1 MLLTVL
7 AVVLGTAFI
16 SGSFI
21 LTKSM
26 ESTYNQAVNGA
37 NAGTDVIVQADYKD
51 GRIIAEQWENIK
63 ALPGVAHTRM
73 ADKQYVV
80 LGTEDAKALPTRS
93 TLLGPWTPSNQYKDG
108 KNPVTIL
115 EGKEPGNGEI
125 LVSEASAKIYGLTL
139 G

>member
-21 LTKSM
+21 LTKSR

-37 NAGTDVIVQADYKD
+37 NAGTDVIVQADDKD

-63 ALPGVAHTRM
+63 ALPGVAPTRM

-80 LGTEDAKALPTRS
+80 LSGIV
-93 TLLGPWTPSNQYKDG
+93 Q
-108 KNPVTIL
+108 
-115 EGKEPGNGEI
+115 PGNDTALLIKVFMPEGDYRARI
-125 LVSEASAKIYGLTL
+125 IRIRIHVQRRR
-139 G
+139 